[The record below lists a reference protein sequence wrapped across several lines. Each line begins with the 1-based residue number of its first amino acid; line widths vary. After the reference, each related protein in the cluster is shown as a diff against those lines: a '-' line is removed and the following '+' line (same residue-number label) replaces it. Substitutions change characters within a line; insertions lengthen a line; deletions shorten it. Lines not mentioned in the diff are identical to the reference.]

1 MALTTAERNRRKRE
15 RKKRERE
22 ERRKEEEEQKQENES
37 KQEEENVEIEYVAEA
52 IDDAQQDMA
61 SVLRRFQQRSAV
73 VSDDEKVAAV
83 KDSNEIVDSNVDEDE
98 QDDSKPLSKRKLR
111 ELTRPSVAELKRRV
125 KHADLVEAHDVTA
138 ADPDF
143 LIELKAVPG
152 TVPVP
157 RHWGRKRKYLQ
168 GKRGFEKKPF
178 ELPDYIVK
186 TGITSIR
193 DALAEDEEKKSA
205 KQKNRARV
213 APKAGAVDID
223 YRVLYDAFFK
233 HQNKPES
240 MTLFGD
246 LYYEGKELET
256 RSTIKPGGPLSDR
269 LREALG
275 MALDSSPPPWLINMQ
290 RYGPPPGLPNL
301 KIPGLNAPLPNELCQ
316 YGYHIGGWGK
326 PPVDSFGRPKYGGNP
341 FDKPGGSQD
350 DDAANA
356 ALVTSDG
363 KTITKS
369 EWGALPSAKFGEDEE
384 EESSSEEEESSDEE
398 MEESEGEEAE
408 VGGAESVLPSPPSV
422 APSAVDLRKQAGDE
436 TPLVTTGPKQ
446 LYTVLEERKPDQ
458 QAGTVFASD
467 TTYVVPGT
475 TATAVPEGA
484 ESVLSKAVGPNNG
497 GKKKRKLDDDD
508 EDDALDKNF
517 KF

>member
-22 ERRKEEEEQKQENES
+22 ERRKEEEKL
-37 KQEEENVEIEYVAEA
+37 KQEEAKAEEDVEIEYVAEA
-52 IDDAQQDMA
+52 IDAQQDMA
-61 SVLRRFQQRSAV
+61 NVMRRFQQRAAV
-73 VSDDEKVAAV
+73 VSDDEKAAAT
-83 KDSNEIVDSNVDEDE
+83 KDSNEILDTTAEEDDG
-98 QDDSKPLSKRKLR
+98 DDRKPLSKRKLR

-125 KHADLVEAHDVTA
+125 KHADLVEAHDITA

-143 LIELKAVPG
+143 LVQMKATPG

-168 GKRGFEKKPF
+168 GKRGFEKQPF
-178 ELPDYIVK
+178 QLPDFIVK

-193 DALAEDEEKKSA
+193 DTLAEDEGKMSA

-240 MTLFGD
+240 MTGFGD

-256 RSTIKPGGPLSDR
+256 RSNLKPGGPLSQK

-275 MALDSSPPPWLINMQ
+275 MATEASPPPWLINMQ
-290 RYGPPPGLPNL
+290 RYGPPPSLPNL
-301 KIPGLNAPLPNELCQ
+301 KIPGLNAPLPNEQCQ

-341 FDKPGGSQD
+341 FDKPGGGQD
-350 DDAANA
+350 EAAANA

-363 KTITKS
+363 KTVTKTP
-369 EWGALPSAKFGEDEE
+369 WGALPGAEFGEVE
-384 EESSSEEEESSDEE
+384 EESSSEEEEESSDEE
-398 MEESEGEEAE
+398 MEESEGEVE
-408 VGGAESVLPSPPSV
+408 VGGAESVLPPPPSE

-458 QAGTVFASD
+458 QAGAIFSSD
-467 TTYVVPGT
+467 TTYVVPG
-475 TATAVPEGA
+475 AAAVPEGA
-484 ESVLSKAVGPNNG
+484 ESVLSKAIAPNEG
-497 GKKKRKLDDDD
+497 GKKKRKADDDD
-508 EDDALDKNF
+508 EEDALDKNF